1 MAGSLLRAMLFYV
14 KLNVKDLKK
23 GKLFLLDKIAEEK
36 IYDTCSVKYEEFHNV
51 THKNNEMTKSI
62 IIVKNRES

>member
-1 MAGSLLRAMLFYV
+1 MRETLFYV
-14 KLNVKDLKK
+14 KLDVKDLKK

-36 IYDTCSVKYEEFHNV
+36 SYDTCSVKDKEFYNV

-62 IIVKNRES
+62 IIVRVVSDLIS

>member
-1 MAGSLLRAMLFYV
+1 M
-14 KLNVKDLKK
+14 KLDVKDLKR
-23 GKLFLLDKIAEEK
+23 GKLFLLDKIGEEK
-36 IYDTCSVKYEEFHNV
+36 IYDTCSVKDKEFHNV

>member
-1 MAGSLLRAMLFYV
+1 MTGSLLHAMLFYV
-14 KLNVKDLKK
+14 KLDVKDLKK
-23 GKLFLLDKIAEEK
+23 GKHFVLDKIGEEK
-36 IYDTCSVKYEEFHNV
+36 IYDTCSLKDKESHNV

>member
-1 MAGSLLRAMLFYV
+1 MLFYV
-14 KLNVKDLKK
+14 KLDVKDLKK
-23 GKLFLLDKIAEEK
+23 GKLFLLDKIGEEK
-36 IYDTCSVKYEEFHNV
+36 IYDTCSVKDKEFYNV